1 VHVQLVKKKEKKREC
16 RAKNAY
22 FKFCKMHPLHKL
34 YVQRTRSKLFV
45 PVLAGGPPPSLYF
58 FTSSEKNKFSS
69 ASDSTKNELRYAAR
83 YYTTLLSP
91 WILQRDVGLVRPGEL
106 LPESGT
112 SWDSFTSFIEHL
124 NTKFKCADGWQR
136 KSFLSSCL
144 LKYIGNVSSNLKIE
158 KEEKILNMKFRSR
171 IATKWTDSNIGI
183 CDINAYVQ
191 KKLFGFKDPLEAE
204 KYSPDAYMVEGLHEQ
219 DDLEAIRRIEALASV
234 DPKGPISKGELEARE
249 YLDRAKRSVQDLFG
263 FSSSCHDPIIGSN
276 RSQEEDISSGDCL
289 YTGDTV
295 ELRRIKLLLLDIRK
309 GGVKLKPLHPLL
321 PEEAYPGGNGLSNPL
336 TRPLAINSID
346 RAIQNTDYRELQ
358 DHSGFCYRS
367 IMSDTQII
375 LVERVANHIDAMEA
389 YMSDSQK
396 YPMPAQ
402 LLDLALGGPGS
413 GKTWLANVL
422 ITLANTRGRGEI
434 CQACSFTAKA
444 AILMKGGLTI
454 QQVGLILTEN
464 KNGTKNNLFNPLRYD
479 SNITKLKEQLNK
491 IEYLILDE
499 VSMAFAVI
507 LGQLDDR
514 FRQGDLVG

>member
-1 VHVQLVKKKEKKREC
+1 
-16 RAKNAY
+16 
-22 FKFCKMHPLHKL
+22 
-34 YVQRTRSKLFV
+34 
-45 PVLAGGPPPSLYF
+45 
-58 FTSSEKNKFSS
+58 
-69 ASDSTKNELRYAAR
+69 
-83 YYTTLLSP
+83 
-91 WILQRDVGLVRPGEL
+91 
-106 LPESGT
+106 
-112 SWDSFTSFIEHL
+112 
-124 NTKFKCADGWQR
+124 
-136 KSFLSSCL
+136 
-144 LKYIGNVSSNLKIE
+144 
-158 KEEKILNMKFRSR
+158 
-171 IATKWTDSNIGI
+171 
-183 CDINAYVQ
+183 
-191 KKLFGFKDPLEAE
+191 
-204 KYSPDAYMVEGLHEQ
+204 
-219 DDLEAIRRIEALASV
+219 
-234 DPKGPISKGELEARE
+234 
-249 YLDRAKRSVQDLFG
+249 
-263 FSSSCHDPIIGSN
+263 
-276 RSQEEDISSGDCL
+276 
-289 YTGDTV
+289 
-295 ELRRIKLLLLDIRK
+295 
-309 GGVKLKPLHPLL
+309 
-321 PEEAYPGGNGLSNPL
+321 
-336 TRPLAINSID
+336 
-346 RAIQNTDYRELQ
+346 
-358 DHSGFCYRS
+358 
-367 IMSDTQII
+367 MSDTQII